1 MGTARAAS
9 CVVRRMTRLLAVP
22 LALLAAAPAAAQAP
36 NSPEA
41 ARGTVQR
48 YYAAIERGDYR
59 AAYGLWSDAGRASG
73 KNFGDFVRGF
83 ARTAHTKVY
92 VGAPGRDEGAAGTT
106 YITVPV
112 EVRAI
117 LKNGG
122 RQRFTGRY
130 TLRRS
135 NNVPGSTWAQRQWRI
150 ASATL
155 RQR

>member
-1 MGTARAAS
+1 M
-9 CVVRRMTRLLAVP
+9 MQIK
-22 LALLAAAPAAAQAP
+22 LLAAAPLLAIAAVPAVAQAP

-59 AAYGLWSDAGRASG
+59 GAYALWSDNGRASG
-73 KNFGDFVRGF
+73 KDYRDFVRGF
-83 ARTAHTKVY
+83 ARTAHARVF

-106 YITVPV
+106 YVSVPV
-112 EVRAI
+112 EVRAV

-135 NNVPGSTWAQRQWRI
+135 NDVPGSTWSQRQWRI
-150 ASATL
+150 ASASL